1 MPSPD
6 TFNRVFQIIDPMGF
20 KSECK
25 AFVRAVYKGIM
36 GKDIAIDGK
45 TPRGVKWVGSS
56 SPAHIVSAYCP
67 AHQFV
72 VDYLKSEEKGGE
84 LALMLALLELL
95 TLEERTVAID
105 TAGTHTDVVEK
116 IQSQGGH
123 FVLTVKGY
131 QKNLLRLSGIGSVR
145 TGGVRYRPMRR
156 WAREVYRKSVG
167 STRTEGPTTS
177 PICPTRS
184 GSMGRSAGT
193 GGGENNLHWALDVLL
208 HERASFKSIVF
219 IFLLPL
225 MGKKSNKLGMD
236 DLLFL
241 LRFGFPVGRFLVF
254 IRLRYLFASLPP
266 VGYLCAQK

>member
-1 MPSPD
+1 MNTKIWNAISIVEDLRVQGRTTYPLSLILLVTLYAIIGGGGDDWERIEDYANNYREDLLRMHEKLSGTALNIARMPSPD

-20 KSECK
+20 KSACK
-25 AFVRAVYKGIM
+25 AFVRAVYKGIT

-45 TPRGVKWVGSS
+45 TPQGVKWVGSS

-167 STRTEGPTTS
+167 STRTEAPHYITDLPDPKRINGA
-177 PICPTRS
+177 IR
-184 GSMGRSAGT
+184 RHW
-193 GGGENNLHWALDVLL
+193 GER
-208 HERASFKSIVF
+208 E
-219 IFLLPL
+219 
-225 MGKKSNKLGMD
+225 
-236 DLLFL
+236 
-241 LRFGFPVGRFLVF
+241 
-254 IRLRYLFASLPP
+254 
-266 VGYLCAQK
+266 

>member
-1 MPSPD
+1 MHEKLSGTALNIARMPSPD

-20 KSECK
+20 KSACK
-25 AFVRAVYKGIM
+25 AFVRAVYKGIT

-156 WAREVYRKSVG
+156 WVREVYRKSVG
-167 STRTEGPTTS
+167 STRTEAPHYITDLPDPKRINGAIRRHWGERIT
-177 PICPTRS
+177 C
-184 GSMGRSAGT
+184 T
-193 GGGENNLHWALDVLL
+193 GL
-208 HERASFKSIVF
+208 
-219 IFLLPL
+219 
-225 MGKKSNKLGMD
+225 
-236 DLLFL
+236 
-241 LRFGFPVGRFLVF
+241 
-254 IRLRYLFASLPP
+254 
-266 VGYLCAQK
+266 